1 MVDIAQLQRYSL
13 FGGLLAEDI
22 EQVRPYLELASWHTG
37 EYVIKEGEANGR
49 LHFVLDGLV
58 RVSKRN
64 RTLVDLGE
72 GETFGEV
79 ELLDVMPAVAS
90 IVALRPTKLA
100 MISNRSL
107 HSLYKSNPA
116 LFAMLVMNLARDLAR
131 RLRRMDELACSC
143 NGPEGETRKN
153 E

>member
-1 MVDIAQLQRYSL
+1 MVDVAELQRYSL
-13 FGGLLAEDI
+13 FGGLQP
-22 EQVRPYLELASWHTG
+22 EQIDLVRPYLELCSWEPG
-37 EYVIKEGEANGR
+37 EFVLREGETNGR

-58 RVSKRN
+58 RVTKRN

-90 IVALRPTKLA
+90 IVAVIPTKLA
-100 MISNRSL
+100 MISNKSL
-107 HSLYKSNPA
+107 HCLYKSNPA

-131 RLRRMDELACSC
+131 RLRRMDELVCTGSEH
-143 NGPEGETRKN
+143 EGNDNQE
-153 E
+153 

>member
-1 MVDIAQLQRYSL
+1 MVDVAQLQRYSL
-13 FGGLLAEDI
+13 FGGLTHEEVEL
-22 EQVRPYLELASWHTG
+22 VRPYLELATWQPG
-37 EYVIKEGEANGR
+37 DYILREGETNGR

-58 RVSKRN
+58 RVTKRN
-64 RTLVDLGE
+64 RSLVDLGE

-90 IVALRPTKLA
+90 IVAIEPTKLA

-107 HSLYKSNPA
+107 HALYKCNPG

-131 RLRRMDELACSC
+131 RLRRMDELMCS
-143 NGPEGETRKN
+143 GSGTEGNNDRE
-153 E
+153 

>member
-1 MVDIAQLQRYSL
+1 MVDVAQLQRYSL
-13 FGGLLAEDI
+13 FGGLRHEEIDL
-22 EQVRPYLELASWHTG
+22 VRPYLELATWQPG
-37 EYVIKEGEANGR
+37 EYVLKEGETNGR

-58 RVSKRN
+58 RVTKRN

-90 IVALRPTKLA
+90 IVAIKPTKLA
-100 MISNRSL
+100 MITNKSL
-107 HSLYKSNPA
+107 HALYKCNPA

-131 RLRRMDELACSC
+131 RLRRMDELMCT
-143 NGPEGETRKN
+143 GYEREGN
-153 E
+153 ENLE

>member
-1 MVDIAQLQRYSL
+1 MVDVAELQRYSL
-13 FGGLLAEDI
+13 FGGLQDEEIDL
-22 EQVRPYLELASWHTG
+22 VRPYLELATWQPG
-37 EYVIKEGEANGR
+37 EFVLREGETNGR

-58 RVSKRN
+58 RVTKRN

-90 IVALRPTKLA
+90 IVAVKPTKLA

-131 RLRRMDELACSC
+131 RLRRMDELMCTGAEE
-143 NGPEGETRKN
+143 EGKT
-153 E
+153 

>member
-1 MVDIAQLQRYSL
+1 MVDVAELQRYSL
-13 FGGLLAEDI
+13 FGGLKHEEIDL
-22 EQVRPYLELASWHTG
+22 VRPYLELGTWQPG
-37 EYVIKEGEANGR
+37 EYVLKEGETNGR

-58 RVSKRN
+58 RVTKRN

-90 IVALRPTKLA
+90 IVALKPTKLA
-100 MISNRSL
+100 MISNKSL
-107 HSLYKSNPA
+107 HALYKSNPA

-131 RLRRMDELACSC
+131 RLRRMDELMCTESDR
-143 NGPEGETRKN
+143 EGN
-153 E
+153 DNH

>member
-1 MVDIAQLQRYSL
+1 MVDVAELQRYSL
-13 FGGLLAEDI
+13 FGGLQHEEIDL
-22 EQVRPYLELASWHTG
+22 VRPYLELCTWQPG
-37 EYVIKEGEANGR
+37 EFVLREGETNGR

-58 RVSKRN
+58 RVKKRN

-90 IVALRPTKLA
+90 IVAIKPTKLA
-100 MISNRSL
+100 MISNKSL
-107 HSLYKSNPA
+107 HALYKSNPA

-131 RLRRMDELACSC
+131 RLRRMDELICTD
-143 NGPEGETRKN
+143 PKRKPASN
-153 E
+153 